1 MANMNIDEK
10 SLRAIISNLE
20 KDVARRPKDIAT
32 RLQLALSYMR
42 LAERDQAREHLE
54 KVIELD
60 KRNVEANYYLGVLW
74 ADTGNLEEAKNAF
87 KRTVALDKSHS
98 PSHYFLGKIYA
109 FEGNLTLPSPKPR
122 RPGMQVRVT
131 FARSQLGELYLAKA

>member
-42 LAERDQAREHLE
+42 LAEHDSAREHLE

-60 KRNVEANYYLGVLW
+60 KRNVEAHYYLGILW
-74 ADTGNLEEAKNAF
+74 ARFRECG
-87 KRTVALDKSHS
+87 
-98 PSHYFLGKIYA
+98 
-109 FEGNLTLPSPKPR
+109 
-122 RPGMQVRVT
+122 
-131 FARSQLGELYLAKA
+131 RSQRAWMKAVSLNKSTPPTTSWAKTLRD

>member
-42 LAERDQAREHLE
+42 LAEHDSAREHLE

-60 KRNVEANYYLGVLW
+60 KRNVEAHYYLGILW
-74 ADTGNLEEAKNAF
+74 ADSGNVEEAKRAWMKAVSLN
-87 KRTVALDKSHS
+87 KSHG
-98 PSHYFLGKIYA
+98 PSTTSWAVL
-109 FEGNLTLPSPKPR
+109 R
-122 RPGMQVRVT
+122 D
-131 FARSQLGELYLAKA
+131 